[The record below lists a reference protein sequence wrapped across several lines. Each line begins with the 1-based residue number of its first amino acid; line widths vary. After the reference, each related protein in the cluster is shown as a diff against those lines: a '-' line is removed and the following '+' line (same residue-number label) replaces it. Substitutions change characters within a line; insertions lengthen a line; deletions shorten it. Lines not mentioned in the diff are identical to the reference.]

1 MYNVARIS
9 YGVQALARVPRF
21 GHQLELRELG
31 ITINSLSVHGHVAST
46 PAVIS
51 EAQEEDWR
59 SRSIS
64 PKLQKRFL
72 IKMSSEDMSASHG
85 VIGLASVD
93 SHYHPQQYNVVLEL
107 SLTRA

>member
-9 YGVQALARVPRF
+9 YGVQVLARVPRF

-51 EAQEEDWR
+51 EAQEDWR
-59 SRSIS
+59 STSIS

-72 IKMSSEDMSASHG
+72 LKISSEDMSASHG

-107 SLTRA
+107 SLARA